1 MHEVKTK
8 PREEDVRAY
17 ILTLEPLRRREEG
30 LKLLEMFEQETG
42 LPAVLWGES
51 MIGFGTYAYKYKSG
65 HEGEWMRIGFAPGKA
80 KISLY
85 CYLDEGEREELLGRL
100 GKHFTGVGCI
110 YVNKLADI
118 DEAVLRELIQKS
130 MAAMDRLYPR

>member
-1 MHEVKTK
+1 MYEVKTK
-8 PREEDVRAY
+8 PQEADVRAY
-17 ILTLEPLRRREEG
+17 ISALEPQRRREEG
-30 LKLLEMFEQETG
+30 LKLLDIFMEEAN

-85 CYLDEGEREELLGRL
+85 CYLDEGEREEVLGRL
-100 GKHFTGVGCI
+100 GKHYAGVGCI